1 MKAFTQFWDM
11 SKKNKIFAIF
21 VLLICFGAIEFS
33 TGFFSQMPGMIAA
46 ESGGQVVAVVQTVAT
61 DVRQKPVEEES
72 WYQAEPQSDVIRG
85 DAIYSGKQ
93 SHAQVRMQSGGILE
107 LGEETLV
114 IFDDV
119 DGVTIPDV
127 ARGKVKIKVSGNMK
141 IAISGEVT
149 EFSGSQSELELS
161 ASGGQ
166 GSVRTLKGKIAVTR
180 RGASVRNLVTGQEM
194 DISAPPGSAPPKI
207 KIPKAGE
214 LNSEV
219 RLSKKR
225 QTIAK
230 MIKNVLPAEP
240 APVAVTEPEVAR
252 PQPAV
257 QPIGEKSTEALP
269 ETVQADP
276 MSEPELQPEPILEAV
291 TEPLPRPEVP
301 PLGEG
306 PEIAMAI
313 PAPPEPTRA
322 IEALSIQEPTI
333 KIDRIMKV
341 QEVYQ
346 RRGKRAL
353 VSRVGMKT
361 LKVPVALA
369 WNGAKPGDKVFV
381 QIAKEKNF
389 SKPWAE
395 REASG
400 RNTVIQE
407 WKPGR
412 SFWRISRDR
421 QTWSDA
427 GEVFIK
433 PTIAVAQN
441 PSIVAFKKNVF
452 VLPKGKG
459 PEAQAKL
466 RFQDGGLSKARGW
479 VLQGSE
485 TLAFAAQ
492 KTRTVYVTEPR
503 IDIPLA
509 KAGKYFFRVRSV
521 ASGGEISSFSS
532 PVQVT
537 AVKAVAPPVRIRVI
551 ANIDE
556 QKSEVSDEL
565 KDDFAGQQSE
575 VARQTSKARSVIR
588 EEPVRRYRPWS
599 ITLEGGATA
608 LVSSEQLAT
617 SVEPASVHVL
627 GLRGGYNDGRNSISG
642 AYHSKFGA
650 SNAQGSAQS
659 NSRLD
664 GRYTRW
670 WQTKWSWLKLGWA
683 GGLSTYNN
691 SSSPNFSKGY
701 TVAKTGLNVAMSL
714 GDKWKTGGDALI
726 GTWTDANQLYE
737 FGGYLSYDFTTELAF
752 GVGYRVSLFEAGTQS
767 SAPIGLPYREAM
779 GEAYSS
785 LKYAF

>member
-1 MKAFTQFWDM
+1 M

-21 VLLICFGAIEFS
+21 VLAICFGAIEFT
-33 TGFFSQMPGMIAA
+33 TGFFSQMPAMIAS

-72 WYQAEPQSDVIRG
+72 WYQAEPQSDIIRG

-93 SHAQVRMQSGGILE
+93 SRAQVKMQSGGILE

-127 ARGKVKIKVSGNMK
+127 ARGKVKIKVSGAMK
-141 IAISGEVT
+141 IAISGQVT
-149 EFSGSQSELELS
+149 EFSGAQSELELS

-166 GSVRTLKGKIAVTR
+166 GSVRTLKGNIAVTR
-180 RGASVRNLVTGQEM
+180 KGASVRNLLTGQEM
-194 DISAPPGSAPPKI
+194 DISGASEGAPPKI
-207 KIPKAGE
+207 KIPTIGE

-219 RLSKKR
+219 RLSSKR

-230 MIKNVLPAEP
+230 MIKNIFPSTEP
-240 APVAVTEPEVAR
+240 APGAITESELVR

-257 QPIGEKSTEALP
+257 QPISEKPPAALP
-269 ETVQADP
+269 ETAKVDP
-276 MSEPELQPEPILEAV
+276 VPDPIVEAV
-291 TEPLPRPEVP
+291 TEPLPPPELP

-306 PEIAMAI
+306 PEIATAI
-313 PAPPEPTRA
+313 PTPPEQARA
-322 IEALSIQEPTI
+322 IEALSIEDPAL

-353 VSRVGMKT
+353 VNRVGMKT

-369 WNGAKPGDKVFV
+369 WNGAKPEDKVFV
-381 QIAKEKNF
+381 QVSKEKNF
-389 SKPWAE
+389 AKPWTE

-400 RNTVIQE
+400 RNIVIQE

-412 SFWRISRDR
+412 NFWRVSRDR
-421 QTWSDA
+421 QTWSDV
-427 GEVFIK
+427 GEVVVK
-433 PTIAVAQN
+433 PTVAIAQN
-441 PSIVAFKKNVF
+441 PSIAVFKKNV
-452 VLPKGKG
+452 VVHSKGKG

-466 RFQDGGLSKARGW
+466 RFYDSGLPKARGW

-485 TLAFAAQ
+485 TATFPVQ

-503 IDIPLA
+503 IDVPLA
-509 KAGKYFFRVRSV
+509 KTGKYFFRVRSV
-521 ASGGEISSFSS
+521 AGAGEISSFSS

-537 AVKAVAPPVRIRVI
+537 AIKAVAPPVQIRQSFAQKKYPEERDI
-551 ANIDE
+551 ANIDA
-556 QKSEVSDEL
+556 QKSELADEL
-565 KDDFAGQQSE
+565 KDDFTEQQPE
-575 VARQTSKARSVIR
+575 VARQTSKARSVVK

-599 ITLEGGATA
+599 VTLEGGVTA

-617 SVEPASVHVL
+617 AVDPASIHVL
-627 GLRGGYNDGRNSISG
+627 GLRGGYDDGRNSASG

-650 SNAQGSAQS
+650 SNAQGSAQG

-670 WQTKWSWLKLGWA
+670 WQTKWNWLRIGWA
-683 GGLSTYNN
+683 GGLSSYNN

-701 TVAKTGLNVAMSL
+701 TAAKTGLNVAMKL

-737 FGGYLSYDFTTELAF
+737 FGGYLSYDFTSELAF
-752 GVGYRVSLFEAGTQS
+752 GVGYRVSLFEAGALS

-785 LKYAF
+785 LKFAF

>member
-21 VLLICFGAIEFS
+21 VLAICFGAIEFT
-33 TGFFSQMPGMIAA
+33 TGFFSQVPGMISSN
-46 ESGGQVVAVVQTVAT
+46 SGGQVVAVVQTVTT

-72 WYQAEPQSDVIRG
+72 WYQAEPLSDVIRG

-93 SHAQVRMQSGGILE
+93 SRAQVKMQSGGILE

-127 ARGKVKIKVSGNMK
+127 ARGKVKIKISGEMK

-149 EFSGSQSELELS
+149 EFSGAQSELELS
-161 ASGGQ
+161 ANGGL

-180 RGASVRNLVTGQEM
+180 KGASVRNLVTGQEM
-194 DISAPPGSAPPKI
+194 DISAPPGGAPPKI
-207 KIPKAGE
+207 QIPKAGE

-219 RLSKKR
+219 KLSSKR

-230 MIKNVLPAEP
+230 KIVNALPS
-240 APVAVTEPEVAR
+240 TEPEILL
-252 PQPAV
+252 PKPAV
-257 QPIGEKSTEALP
+257 QP
-269 ETVQADP
+269 DP
-276 MSEPELQPEPILEAV
+276 MSESVSSPDLKPEPILEAV
-291 TEPLPRPEVP
+291 SKPLPPPELP

-306 PEIAMAI
+306 PEIALTI
-313 PAPPEPTRA
+313 PDPPDSARA
-322 IEALSIQEPTI
+322 IEALSIQDPAL

-353 VSRVGMKT
+353 VNRVGLKT

-369 WNGAKPGDKVFV
+369 WNGAKPEDKVFV
-381 QIAKEKNF
+381 QVSKEKGF
-389 SKPWAE
+389 AKPWTE
-395 REASG
+395 REATG
-400 RNTVIQE
+400 RNIVIPD

-412 SFWRISRDR
+412 NFWRISRDR

-427 GEVFIK
+427 GEVIVK
-433 PTIAVAQN
+433 PTVAIAQS
-441 PSIVAFKKNVF
+441 PSISVFKKSVI
-452 VLPKGKG
+452 VHAKGRG

-466 RFQDGGLSKARGW
+466 RFQDSGLPKARGW

-485 TLAFAAQ
+485 TSAFAAK

-521 ASGGEISSFSS
+521 AGAGEISSFSE
-532 PVQVT
+532 PVQVN
-537 AVKAVAPPVRIRVI
+537 AVKAVAPPVKIRENLAKKKALEERDI
-551 ANIDE
+551 A
-556 QKSEVSDEL
+556 SDEL
-565 KDDFAGQQSE
+565 KDDFTKQEPE
-575 VARQTSKARSVIR
+575 VARQTSKARSVVK

-599 ITLEGGATA
+599 VTLEGGVTA

-617 SVEPASVHVL
+617 SVDAASVHVL
-627 GLRGGYNDGRNSISG
+627 GLRGGYDDGRNSASG

-650 SNAQGSAQS
+650 SNAQGSAQG

-670 WQTKWSWLKLGWA
+670 WQTKWNWLRLGWA
-683 GGLSTYNN
+683 GGFSSYNN

-701 TVAKTGLNVAMSL
+701 TAAKTGLNVAMKL

-737 FGGYLSYDFTTELAF
+737 FGGYLSYDFTSELAF
-752 GVGYRVSLFEAGTQS
+752 GVGYRVSLFEAGIPS
-767 SAPIGLPYREAM
+767 SAPIALPYREAM

-785 LKYAF
+785 LKFAF